1 MPHGENKK
9 YKTIIDNKE
18 KKMKIALDG
27 PSGAGKSTVAKAC
40 AKRLGIV
47 YVDTGA
53 LYRSIGL
60 YVRRKNIDKTDK
72 EKIISSLSE
81 ISLGLEFVNGEQK
94 VILNGEDVGAFIR
107 TGEISMYASAVSA
120 IPEVREFLLETQRKI
135 ARENDVIMDGRDI
148 GTVIM
153 PDADVKIYMTASCE
167 ARAERRYKELIQKG
181 EKCTYEEVL
190 NDIIKRDNNDSNR
203 EVAPAKPAH
212 DAVILDNSNLN
223 VEQNVD
229 EVIKIISKKA

>member
-1 MPHGENKK
+1 
-9 YKTIIDNKE
+9 
-18 KKMKIALDG
+18 MKIALDG

-60 YVRRKNIDKTDK
+60 YVSRKGIDKTDK
-72 EKIISSLSE
+72 EKIVACLNE
-81 ISLGLEFVNGEQK
+81 ISLNLEFVNGEQR
-94 VILNGEDVGAFIR
+94 VILNGENVGPFIR

-120 IPEVREFLLETQRKI
+120 IGEVRAFLLETQRKI

-153 PDADVKIYMTASCE
+153 PDADVKIYMTASPE
-167 ARAERRYKELIQKG
+167 ARAERRYKELIEKG
-181 EKCTYEEVL
+181 EKCTYDEVL
-190 NDIIKRDNNDSNR
+190 SDIIKRDNNDSNR
-203 EVAPAKPAH
+203 EIAPAKPAK
-212 DAVILDNSNLN
+212 DAILLDNSKLN

-229 EVIKIISKKA
+229 EVIKIISQRLKI